1 MNLHEEKNRI
11 REIMNIQEQIPDSRF
26 ASSPDAKI
34 NSLPGLGLD
43 DTIDVI
49 SALIDAVPGIG
60 NLVSAGIDV
69 THALSYLVRL
79 FYAKSEDEKIE
90 YATLAL
96 VTLGATLI
104 PVGGNSLPIMA
115 RKSVKQILSQTP
127 GEILAIAKK
136 LGLYNKTMFIL
147 SKGKW
152 KYSILLALA
161 RIVGGELAEFLT
173 YVSKML
179 RNLYKKLQN
188 IPKLESAA
196 KSVLSLLSFVS
207 ELSSEADVAIKLV
220 QEPTL

>member
-1 MNLHEEKNRI
+1 MHMNEEIVRI

-26 ASSPDAKI
+26 ASSPDGKI

-43 DTIDVI
+43 DTVDVI

-60 NLVSAGIDV
+60 NLVSAGIDIV
-69 THALSYLVRL
+69 HTLSYLVRL

-96 VTLGATLI
+96 VTLGATFI

-115 RKSVKQILSQTP
+115 RQSIKQIIRKTP
-127 GEILAIAKK
+127 QEIFILAKK
-136 LGLYNKTMFIL
+136 LGLYDKTVILL
-147 SKGKW
+147 SKSKW

-161 RIVGGELAEFLT
+161 RIVGGELSEFLT

-179 RNLYKKLQN
+179 HNLYKKLQG

-196 KSVLSLLSFVS
+196 KSVLILLSFVS
-207 ELSSEADVAIKLV
+207 ELSADADIAIKLV
-220 QEPTL
+220 KEPTL